1 MRIAPKFIVGAAVV
15 ALLGAGVAEAATAKL
30 HTMKVAAPDGQ
41 VVEVHYTGDVAP
53 QVAFVPTTAV
63 DAAAY
68 DTAAYDPFA
77 QMDRISAAMDA
88 QMQAMM
94 QQAAL
99 LQRQARQSVQHAV
112 ANGDAQATAPG
123 VTMVGTMPAGVH
135 VSYYSSSTDANG
147 CTRTVAYSSDGS
159 SAQPKVTQAA
169 SDGCEAA
176 KPNGTAI
183 PVKAEAAPAAS
194 LPAHKV

>member
-1 MRIAPKFIVGAAVV
+1 MRIAPKYIVGAAAL

-53 QVAFVPTTAV
+53 QVAFVPT
-63 DAAAY
+63 AAY

-147 CTRTVAYSSDGS
+147 CTRMVAYSSDGS

-176 KPNGTAI
+176 KPDGTAI